1 MKLITRHYVM
11 IRTLGAMC
19 IAIAPLLAQAQ
30 SFPSRPVRLV
40 VPAAA
45 GGVTDIVARALAQ
58 ELGSVWSHP
67 TIVEN
72 RPGAAQIIG
81 AETVAKA
88 TPDGHTLIVS
98 DSSAFVINPH
108 LYRKLPYDPVRDF
121 VAITTICQIAP
132 VLGVNAS
139 LPVNTVA
146 EFVAH
151 AKAKSGALSY
161 GSVGSGSYMHIAME
175 DFKRRTGADLI
186 HVPYKG
192 STPAIQALI
201 AGEIAAFVVHVG
213 TMEQQARAGK
223 IRLLAF
229 ATPQRI
235 PSHPNVPTIAES
247 GVPGFETG
255 TWFGVLGPSAMPRD
269 TVQQIH
275 QAMSKLTASAAF
287 RSQYLAKFSLE
298 PLNLSVEQFNDL
310 MKRDLERWGPL
321 VKASGATVD

>member
-1 MKLITRHYVM
+1 MVKAFGVIST
-11 IRTLGAMC
+11 
-19 IAIAPLLAQAQ
+19 AIVAALTPLVVSAQN
-30 SFPSRPVRLV
+30 FPSRPVRLV

-58 ELGSVWSHP
+58 ELGSVWSQP
-67 TIVEN
+67 AIVEN

-81 AETVAKA
+81 AETVAKSA
-88 TPDGHTLIVS
+88 PDGHTLIVS

-108 LYRKLPYDPVRDF
+108 LYRKLPYDALRDF
-121 VAITTICQIAP
+121 IGIATICQIAP
-132 VLGVNAS
+132 VLGVSAS
-139 LPVNTVA
+139 LPATTIA
-146 EFVAH
+146 EFIAH
-151 AKAKSGALSY
+151 AKAKAGALSY
-161 GSVGSGSYMHIAME
+161 GSVGGGSYMHIAME
-175 DFKRRTGADLI
+175 DFKRRTGIELI

-192 STPAIQALI
+192 STPAINALL
-201 AGEIAAFVVHVG
+201 AGEIAAFIVHVG

-223 IRLLAF
+223 IKLLAF

-235 PSHPNVPTIAES
+235 GSHPDVPTIAES

-255 TWFGVLGPSAMPRD
+255 TWFGVLGPSGIPRE

-275 QAMSKLTASAAF
+275 QAMSKLISSPGF

-298 PLNLSVEQFNDL
+298 PLSLSVEKFNDL